1 MWEIK
6 RSDEFHQWIQ
16 TIDDDA
22 KEAIFKHLSI
32 LKKIGPTLGRPF
44 VDTIKGS
51 SIKNLKELRVQS
63 KNRVIRVFF
72 VFDPE
77 RNILLILGGDKKGNS
92 RFYQEM
98 VPQVEKLY
106 KIYLSKMGE
115 SDEKK
120 NKTE

>member
-6 RSDEFHQWIQ
+6 RTDEFHQWIQ

-22 KEAIFKHLSI
+22 KEAIFKYLSI

-51 SIKNLKELRVQS
+51 SINNLKELRVQS

-92 RFYQEM
+92 RYYQEM
-98 VPQVEKLY
+98 IPQVEKLY

-115 SDEKK
+115 SNEKK
-120 NKTE
+120 NKTK

>member
-6 RSDEFHQWIQ
+6 RTDEFHQWVQ
-16 TIDDDA
+16 TVDDDV
-22 KEAIFKHLSI
+22 KEAIFKNLSI

-51 SIKNLKELRVQS
+51 SINNLKELRVQN

-72 VFDPE
+72 VFDPG
-77 RNILLILGGDKKGNS
+77 RNILLILGGNKKGNT
-92 RFYQEM
+92 RFYQEI

-106 KIYLSKMGE
+106 KIYLSKIGE